1 MVTSVS
7 CSLSRYIYFISILYF
22 HCLELLFWSIIWN
35 LWKNISLAAKYFL
48 SDCQKNIEQT
58 RKPLHAERTHFVR
71 LSRNCFNL
79 AFVSLHKMH
88 FFHNLYSGKVRKS
101 LQNLFFHP
109 ISLHCI
115 FHQWNLEGKHF
126 VWKQL
131 GKKASPMGF
140 RGGVVISKGVSTS
153 SFDLCEV
160 GRTRQHSFGP
170 EGKNSKHYRRK

>member
-1 MVTSVS
+1 MFLVL
-7 CSLSRYIYFISILYF
+7 SLGTYILYLF
-22 HCLELLFWSIIWN
+22 YIFTVFSRSSFLEYHLKLVKKHLIGCKVLSIR
-35 LWKNISLAAKYFL
+35 LP
-48 SDCQKNIEQT
+48 KNIEQM

-79 AFVSLHKMH
+79 AFISLHKMH

-131 GKKASPMGF
+131 EKKASPMEF

-170 EGKNSKHYRRK
+170 EGKNSKH